1 MRPDYV
7 FQCLMARQFP
17 CTEYPRLMFSDDC
30 YHQVESLACMLCSS
44 ILHSLASSFLQF
56 LLPVACTSPIGC
68 GAILSCHASH
78 GLSHP
83 SESGISKPNAVERY
97 HTPKPPS
104 SIANKTSHGYAAPRP
119 IQHIP
124 QVFRKPFGFEIL
136 TGLFQFSIRCCNWAS
151 YFFEPELYRKCGG

>member
-1 MRPDYV
+1 MRLAYV

-17 CTEYPRLMFSDDC
+17 YTEYPRLLLSDDWC
-30 YHQVESLACMLCSS
+30 RQVESPMCRLCSS

-68 GAILSCHASH
+68 GTILSCHASH

-83 SESGISKPNAVERY
+83 SESGISKPNAVKRY

-104 SIANKTSHGYAAPRP
+104 SITNKTSHCCAAPGP

-124 QVFRKPFGFEIL
+124 QIFRKPFGFEIL
-136 TGLFQFSIRCCNWAS
+136 TRLFQFSIGCCNWAS
-151 YFFEPELYRKCGG
+151 YLLEPELYHKCGR